1 METSAVMMMT
11 ISILMIWGGLAAA
24 AVNLSR
30 HPEEEEDSI

>member
-24 AVNLSR
+24 TVNLSR